1 MKENINMKKTLK
13 LSIVALAIAGSVNAF
28 ADKVKDGLEPE
39 EGVIGWTPIAIG
51 LATPIQLPYGLNR
64 WDVYGLDLNLFY
76 SDAPEMIGLDVGGL
90 GSVVRQDMTG
100 VQVGGLVNFNCCDV
114 YGVRATLGLNWCG
127 QTAYGLDVGLCSFGD
142 KFYGAEVYL
151 LGSIQRDVTGLAIS
165 GLANVTEN
173 QSYGCTIA
181 GAANLAKVAYGFQG
195 AIFFNMTEEL
205 HGAQLGL
212 VNWAT
217 ECPSGFQIGLVN
229 IILDN
234 KIKVLPF
241 VNGFF

>member
-1 MKENINMKKTLK
+1 MKKTLK
-13 LSIVALAIAGSVNAF
+13 TVVAAIAVAGSLNLF

-39 EGVIGWTPIAIG
+39 EGVIGWTPVAIG

-76 SDAPEMIGLDVGGL
+76 ADAPEMVGLDIGGL
-90 GSVVRQDMTG
+90 GTLVRNDMYG
-100 VQVGGLVNFNCCDV
+100 VQFAGLVNFNCCNV
-114 YGVRATLGLNWCG
+114 YGVRATLGLNWYG
-127 QTAYGLDVGLCSFGD
+127 EKSYGLDLGMCSFGD
-142 KFYGAEVYL
+142 TFCGAQAYF
-151 LGSIQRDVTGLAIS
+151 LGSIQRELTGFSAA

-173 QSYGCTIA
+173 QSYGCTLA
-181 GAANLAKVAYGFQG
+181 GIANLAKVSYGFQG
-195 AIFFNMTEEL
+195 AFIFNMTEEL
-205 HGAQLGL
+205 HGAQLAL